1 MGRRSCSS
9 TGKTEGLL
17 DKVSGISHSRVA
29 ASADQSTFSNP
40 LMLHA
45 TCLDEFDILYSSC
58 GSNTNL
64 LKQVAGVPTNI
75 SFLLKLANH
84 REFENGNVETHF
96 IEHYKD
102 DLFLDPSNLEVAN
115 TVLGA
120 ARFGAKL
127 AAACLVEKE
136 NSVFRENLP
145 GKLTVTFFNFM

>member
-1 MGRRSCSS
+1 MQ
-9 TGKTEGLL
+9 
-17 DKVSGISHSRVA
+17 VA
-29 ASADQSTFSNP
+29 
-40 LMLHA
+40 
-45 TCLDEFDILYSSC
+45 ILYSSC

-64 LKQVAGVPTNI
+64 LEQVAGVPTNI

-102 DLFLDPSNLEVAN
+102 DLFVDPSNLEVAN
-115 TVLGA
+115 TVLCA

-127 AAACLVEKE
+127 AAACLIEKE